1 MKPEYTYKDLERS
14 KITSLLSGLIR
25 ELAWQDKI
33 YLTDI
38 KTKQKVDYNETTE
51 ILIDRIECMED
62 EEYEKFISK
71 MIEVLC

>member
-14 KITSLLSGLIR
+14 KITSLLSGLIG

-51 ILIDRIECMED
+51 ILIDRIERMED

>member
-14 KITSLLSGLIR
+14 KVTSLLSGLIR

-51 ILIDRIECMED
+51 ILIDRIERMED

>member
-51 ILIDRIECMED
+51 ILIDRIERMED